1 MVVIS
6 EPIQF
11 DWDKGNIDKNRIKH
25 NVGINEV
32 EETFFDTNK
41 VIYNDVFH
49 SQKEDRYILIGK
61 TKSGRLLYTVF
72 VFRDQKIRTIS
83 SRDINK
89 KEVSLY
95 EKKA

>member
-11 DWDKGNIDKNRIKH
+11 DWDKGNTDKNLIKH
-25 NVGINEV
+25 NVEINEV

>member
-1 MVVIS
+1 MWERQEIW
-6 EPIQF
+6 QG
-11 DWDKGNIDKNRIKH
+11 KIDKNRIKH
-25 NVGINEV
+25 NVAIDEV